1 MGELLQT
8 ELHPSS
14 AVLSCRTNLWWQG
27 WSEGQKTHSIIMQ
40 AQSMSM
46 QKNNVNKQTVSA
58 AYMLRHAS
66 LAWLLNKI
74 ALAELQE
81 TVQETMDV
89 DAAREIRRIYSSL
102 QAGRQAGSVCCS
114 MHKYISLKT
123 VPIAA
128 LAPQQ
133 SAHWQ
138 AAANITQ
145 HMQAQ
150 LWNLL

>member
-1 MGELLQT
+1 MQHGKSEEFT
-8 ELHPSS
+8 V
-14 AVLSCRTNLWWQG
+14 ACR
-27 WSEGQKTHSIIMQ
+27 
-40 AQSMSM
+40 
-46 QKNNVNKQTVSA
+46 
-58 AYMLRHAS
+58 
-66 LAWLLNKI
+66 
-74 ALAELQE
+74 
-81 TVQETMDV
+81 
-89 DAAREIRRIYSSL
+89 